1 MELMKIQNLRK
12 VFKKN
17 NVTAVDSI
25 SFDIFKGEILGVV
38 GESGCGK
45 TTLARLILRLISS
58 QEGRVLYQ
66 NEDILK
72 LPEDKMR
79 EFRKHLQIVFQ
90 DPYTS
95 LDPRMKIGTIIEE
108 VLLIHTKLSN
118 IKRRDKV
125 VEYLDMVGLNQ
136 EYFNRLP
143 LQLSGGER
151 QRIGIARALA
161 VGPEFIILDE
171 PVSSLDISIQAQ
183 ILNLLM
189 DLQKSKNLTY
199 LFISHDLSV
208 IESICDRVIVMQAGK
223 IVEIGDCENILRAPK
238 TDYTKALLKAVYF

>member
-1 MELMKIQNLRK
+1 MELIKIQNLRK
-12 VFKKN
+12 VFEKN
-17 NVTAVDSI
+17 KVVAVDSI
-25 SFDIFKGEILGVV
+25 SFDIFKGEILGIV

-58 QEGRVLYQ
+58 QDGKVFYR

-72 LPEDKMR
+72 LPYDKMR
-79 EFRKHLQIVFQ
+79 KLRKNLQIVFQ

-95 LDPRMKIGTIIEE
+95 LDPRMKIGGIIEE
-108 VLLIHTKLSN
+108 VLLIHTKFSN
-118 IKRRDKV
+118 IERRHKV
-125 VEYLDMVGLNQ
+125 EEYLEMVGLNQ
-136 EYFNRLP
+136 EYFNRVP
-143 LQLSGGER
+143 SQLSGGER
-151 QRIGIARALA
+151 QRVGIARALA
-161 VGPEFIILDE
+161 VDPEFIILDE

-208 IESICDRVIVMQAGK
+208 IGSICDRVIVMQGGR
-223 IVEIGDCENILRAPK
+223 IVEMGDCENIFQAPK
-238 TDYTKALLKAVYF
+238 TDYTKDLLKAVYF